1 MRTTRHILAAL
12 VLFVIAVTADG
23 ARAAIVLDA
32 RTVSVGTAVTFT
44 LPHTV
49 GVGTNRVMIVGVST
63 FNASKTVVSLSYAG
77 QPLTRIGFLDG
88 GAGSDDRRMEMWRLV
103 NPPIGM
109 ADVLLTMSSS
119 AKLVVGVASFFGVDP
134 AAPHGAFVSNEAG
147 TNLATLVVPSA
158 AGELVIDCMS
168 VQGDAATAMVGA
180 GQAQLWNDYSR
191 SVGGSV
197 VGAASTEPGAASVT
211 MTWDLSGVEYWVIGA
226 VSLKPAPPL
235 PYQPDALVKL
245 SAEADAAYFYNDWY
259 ENPAVVQVKSAGV
272 PATVVASY
280 SIQFQNDGENA
291 DAFVITGTG
300 STAAFAVQYLDG
312 AGTDRTTAVT
322 AGGYTDAVLA
332 SGASTT
338 WTVNV
343 TPLPAGSPGGLVHA
357 VDVTA
362 TSVGD
367 GARTD
372 QVRALTTCVS
382 PNLVMT
388 KSADLATARP
398 GDDIA
403 YTMVANSSGLS
414 GATAVVVVDSI
425 PDFAGLRVG
434 SVTFNPGT
442 TSLISAVS
450 YSDDNGATWTYSP
463 ASGSCSA
470 PAGYDYCVT
479 HIRWTLS
486 GIVLPS
492 QSFTLGMTVR
502 VK

>member
-1 MRTTRHILAAL
+1 MIRHIIAALAAL
-12 VLFVIAVTADG
+12 VIAVAADDARAVIA
-23 ARAAIVLDA
+23 LDA
-32 RTVSVGTAVTFT
+32 RTVNVGSGVTFT
-44 LPHTV
+44 FPHTV
-49 GVGTNRVMIVGVST
+49 GVGVNRVMIVGVSV
-63 FNASKTVVSLSYAG
+63 FNSNKTVTSITYAG
-77 QPLTRIGFLDG
+77 QPLTRVGFLDG
-88 GAGSDDRRMEMWRLV
+88 GSGSDDRRMEMWRLV
-103 NPPIGM
+103 NPPMGTANVVM
-109 ADVLLTMSSS
+109 TMSSS
-119 AKLVVGVASFFGVDP
+119 AKVVAGVASFFGVNT
-134 AAPHGAFVSNEAG
+134 AAPHGTFASNEG
-147 TNLATLVVPSA
+147 KTNLATLVVPSA
-158 AGELVIDCMS
+158 AGELVIDCMA
-168 VQGDAATAMVGA
+168 VQGNAASATVGA
-180 GQAQLWNDYSR
+180 GQTQLWNDFTR
-191 SVGGSV
+191 SVGGAV

-211 MTWDLSGVEYWVIGA
+211 MTWNLAKVDYWVIGA
-226 VSLKPAPPL
+226 VSLKPAPP
-235 PYQPDALVKL
+235 YQPDALVKL
-245 SAEADAAYFYNDWY
+245 STEADAAYFYDALY
-259 ENPAVVQVKSAGV
+259 ETPAVLQVKSAGV
-272 PATVVASY
+272 PATAVASY
-280 SIQFQNDGENA
+280 RIQFQNDGENA

-312 AGTDRTTAVT
+312 AGTDRTIAVT

-343 TPLPAGSPGGLVHA
+343 TPLPAGSPGGLVHT

-367 GARTD
+367 GTRAD

-398 GDDIA
+398 GDDIV

-414 GATAVVVVDSI
+414 SATAVVVVDSI

-450 YSDDNGATWTYSP
+450 YSDDNGATWTYAP

-470 PAGYDYCVT
+470 PGGYDYCVT